1 MALLLQPLT
10 NGLES
15 NHKDLMNAR
24 AMVETNDKI
33 SRIKALQKEIEQE
46 KLFNPLRINNTYY
59 YWTTGQTRLMKK
71 QYAVE
76 HDENGKPIN
85 YEKYTVANASANLL
99 TTAEDYA
106 KFLVYMLNGASLSK
120 KNYVE
125 FLKVQAHEKEGIDGA

>member
-24 AMVETNDKI
+24 AMVKTNDKI

-59 YWTTGQTRLMKK
+59 NWTDKIDEK

-99 TTAEDYA
+99 TTAQDYA
-106 KFLVYMLNGASLSK
+106 KFLVYILNGASLSK

>member
-59 YWTTGQTRLMKK
+59 NWTDKIDEK

-99 TTAEDYA
+99 TTAQDYA
-106 KFLVYMLNGASLSK
+106 KFLVYILNGASLSK

>member
-46 KLFNPLRINNTYY
+46 KLFNQLRINNTYY
-59 YWTTGQTRLMKK
+59 NWTDKIDEK

-99 TTAEDYA
+99 TIAEDYA
-106 KFLVYMLNGASLSK
+106 KFLVYILNGASLSK
-120 KNYVE
+120 KIMLN
-125 FLKVQAHEKEGIDGA
+125 F